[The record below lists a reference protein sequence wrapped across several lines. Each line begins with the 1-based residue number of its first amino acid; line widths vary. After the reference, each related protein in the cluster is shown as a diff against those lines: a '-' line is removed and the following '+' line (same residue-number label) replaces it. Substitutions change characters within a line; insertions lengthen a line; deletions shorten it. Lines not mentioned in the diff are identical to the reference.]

1 MSESSSAAGP
11 QRVALL
17 ARPGKAAD
25 NLVEALRQSGAD
37 LVLVADPNGLDEA
50 TLLAARPQAVLVALE
65 PGIEPAVDRLDAV
78 LSSPSLTV
86 IFDEADLAAHRA
98 GWDAARWVR
107 HLSAKLNHHQR
118 VLPPG
123 GEADIEEW
131 YPSPGHLPSSSS
143 ASVELDIGA
152 FAEEAAARA
161 GSVPTDG
168 MSLDVGF
175 DAAQPTISIEALVA
189 PVAMTVPAAGTQG
202 GDPWGDDAGLDAV
215 DIKTPVAQTAVAAVA
230 PPPPPAETARFATER
245 PEAHDLGARDQVA
258 RDLETLD
265 LDTFDLG
272 TLELDALDTDAID
285 GAATTDGPATES
297 IEMDSLEMDLRGEVS
312 FEIDAHDMA
321 PLEMA
326 PLERAPLEM
335 APLEADAPRVDT
347 HDVEAFGAGTLKIE
361 EPAPTLDAP
370 SVQPM
375 QFDDD
380 AFFIESL
387 SADATK
393 PMAFDDAPTFET
405 ESPRFDD
412 VPAASFEPSFDLD
425 TTTPIVQPAVPP
437 PLPDA
442 PTAPAVREPLD
453 FAPDVPLQSA
463 NDAATASDSRSA
475 RNVDLSSLEARISGL
490 SLVDIEPLPQQ
501 APREMAAYVDFTD
514 VDAGQKESASANAA
528 PADDANVA
536 PEAVSP
542 PPPLPTWE
550 APPPS
555 AIAPTPP
562 PQRFSTP
569 SDIGRGLVVIEAGLG
584 GPDPVRQVLAG
595 LPPTFPMPVLVRLH
609 LQGGRYDRLVAQMER
624 AASLP
629 VMLAEVGDF
638 VRTGCIYFLPEGI
651 GLNALPGGFEFIA
664 HPSPALTIFAALPA
678 QDSAMLFLSGS
689 DAGLIEDAMQ
699 AVDDGALVVAQSP
712 EDCYDGAAC
721 AYLRSR
727 GAASGLPPELAARL
741 VARWPS

>member
-1 MSESSSAAGP
+1 MAESSSAAGP

-143 ASVELDIGA
+143 AFVDLDMGA

-175 DAAQPTISIEALVA
+175 DAAQPTMSIEALIS
-189 PVAMTVPAAGTQG
+189 PVVETLPTAGTQG
-202 GDPWGDDAGLDAV
+202 GDPWGDDVGLDVA
-215 DIKTPVAQTAVAAVA
+215 DIKPVGFA
-230 PPPPPAETARFATER
+230 PER
-245 PEAHDLGARDQVA
+245 SESQALDTRDDVA
-258 RDLETLD
+258 RDLDTLD

-272 TLELDALDTDAID
+272 TLALETVETDAID
-285 GAATTDGPATES
+285 GDAAEFDGAVTDS
-297 IEMDSLEMDLRGEVS
+297 VEMDSLEIDLREEVS
-312 FEIDAHDMA
+312 FETDSLQTA
-321 PLEMA
+321 PLETAFPETRSLETA
-326 PLERAPLEM
+326 PLET
-335 APLEADAPRVDT
+335 APLEADVTRIDAIDLEV
-347 HDVEAFGAGTLKIE
+347 FGAETLKSE
-361 EPAPTLDAP
+361 ERAPAADAT

-393 PMAFDDAPTFET
+393 PMSFDDAPTFEVET
-405 ESPRFDD
+405 PRFDD
-412 VPAASFEPSFDLD
+412 APAASFEPSFDLD
-425 TTTPIVQPAVPP
+425 TTVPVASP
-437 PLPDA
+437 PLSDTPG
-442 PTAPAVREPLD
+442 TPATKEPLD
-453 FAPDVPLQSA
+453 FALDVGDAPAQNA
-463 NDAATASDSRSA
+463 GDAAAAVGDSRSTA
-475 RNVDLSSLEARISGL
+475 RNLDLTSLEARISGL
-490 SLVDIEPLPQQ
+490 SLVDIDMPPQQ
-501 APREMAAYVDFTD
+501 APREIAAYVDFTD
-514 VDAGQKESASANAA
+514 LDAGQKESAPANAA
-528 PADDANVA
+528 PADTRAELEAA
-536 PEAVSP
+536 PS

-550 APPPS
+550 SLPPS
-555 AIAPTPP
+555 AVASTPA

-595 LPPTFPMPVLVRLH
+595 LPATFPMPVLVRLH

-624 AASLP
+624 ASSLP

-664 HPSPALTIFAALPA
+664 HPSPAMTIFAALPA

>member
-1 MSESSSAAGP
+1 MAEPSSAAGT
-11 QRVALL
+11 QRVVLL

-37 LVLVADPNGLDEA
+37 LVLVADPNALDEA

-65 PGIEPAVDRLDAV
+65 PGIEPAVDRLDSV

-107 HLSAKLNHHQR
+107 HLSAKLNRHQR

-123 GEADIEEW
+123 GEAETEEW
-131 YPSPGHLPSSSS
+131 YPSPGHLPTPSS
-143 ASVELDIGA
+143 AFVDLDMDA
-152 FAEEAAARA
+152 FAQEAAARA

-168 MSLDVGF
+168 MSSDT
-175 DAAQPTISIEALVA
+175 AQPTASIETLVEAPAHAL
-189 PVAMTVPAAGTQG
+189 PAVGSQG
-202 GDPWGDDAGLDAV
+202 GDPWGDDAGLD
-215 DIKTPVAQTAVAAVA
+215 VASRVVSASSSNAPQTVAAEVA
-230 PPPPPAETARFATER
+230 PEPTPEPARSEAREIDAFDLDGF
-245 PEAHDLGARDQVA
+245 DLGALDIDTAEADAADSADVDSVEGDHVETDSVRKDAVQIDTA
-258 RDLETLD
+258 RM
-265 LDTFDLG
+265 
-272 TLELDALDTDAID
+272 DAIEM
-285 GAATTDGPATES
+285 GA
-297 IEMDSLEMDLRGEVS
+297 LEMDMVEMDAV
-312 FEIDAHDMA
+312 EIDTLDIDATNA
-321 PLEMA
+321 ESA
-326 PLERAPLEM
+326 EAAETVGIEERAS
-335 APLEADAPRVDT
+335 T
-347 HDVEAFGAGTLKIE
+347 AG
-361 EPAPTLDAP
+361 AP
-370 SVQPM
+370 SVHPI

-387 SADATK
+387 SADATS
-393 PMAFDDAPTFET
+393 PNAFADAPTFEVAA
-405 ESPRFDD
+405 PRFDD
-412 VPAASFEPSFDLD
+412 APALSIAPDFDLD
-425 TTTPIVQPAVPP
+425 TTTSKTPSVPP
-437 PLPDA
+437 PLPVA
-442 PTAPAVREPLD
+442 PQASEPTTKEPLGFALDD
-453 FAPDVPLQSA
+453 FADSPQRA
-463 NDAATASDSRSA
+463 NNAAPPASDPRSTA
-475 RNVDLSSLEARISGL
+475 RNLDLSSLEARISGL
-490 SLVDIEPLPQQ
+490 SLVDIETSTDTTTPKDMP
-501 APREMAAYVDFTD
+501 AYVDFTE
-514 VDAGQKESASANAA
+514 VEAAHNEPASANLAA
-528 PADDANVA
+528 AHAS
-536 PEAVSP
+536 VSP
-542 PPPLPTWE
+542 EVVLSSPTSTWE
-550 APPPS
+550 APPSPPS
-555 AIAPTPP
+555 AVASMPSPP
-562 PQRFSTP
+562 PFAPP

-595 LPPTFPMPVLVRLH
+595 LPSTFPMPVLVRLH

-699 AVDDGALVVAQSP
+699 AVDDGALIVAQSP

>member
-1 MSESSSAAGP
+1 MAESSPAAGP

-37 LVLVADPNGLDEA
+37 LVLVADPNALDEA

-107 HLSAKLNHHQR
+107 HLSAKLNRHQR

-123 GEADIEEW
+123 GEAETEEW
-131 YPSPGHLPSSSS
+131 YPSPGHLPSPAS
-143 ASVELDIGA
+143 AFVDLDMGA
-152 FAEEAAARA
+152 FAQEAAARA

-168 MSLDVGF
+168 MSAEAPL
-175 DAAQPTISIEALVA
+175 ATMPSEALSIEALIDPSSPTLQA
-189 PVAMTVPAAGTQG
+189 IGSEG
-202 GDPWGDDAGLDAV
+202 GDPWGDDAGLDAA
-215 DIKTPVAQTAVAAVA
+215 DAAPDTAVELPTAASIVE
-230 PPPPPAETARFATER
+230 PARSETSAVETTAVDARNLDAFDFDAL
-245 PEAHDLGARDQVA
+245 DLAA
-258 RDLETLD
+258 LD
-265 LDTFDLG
+265 LDVATDHRAAEIDAAERDAVERDAVETGAFEADALAADTAEANAADIDAIELETFG
-272 TLELDALDTDAID
+272 VSTLELDAR
-285 GAATTDGPATES
+285 AAA
-297 IEMDSLEMDLRGEVS
+297 V
-312 FEIDAHDMA
+312 
-321 PLEMA
+321 
-326 PLERAPLEM
+326 
-335 APLEADAPRVDT
+335 
-347 HDVEAFGAGTLKIE
+347 
-361 EPAPTLDAP
+361 DAP

-380 AFFIESL
+380 AFFLESL
-387 SADATK
+387 SSDATK
-393 PMAFDDAPTFET
+393 PLSFDDAQAFET
-405 ESPRFDD
+405 AEPRFDD
-412 VPAASFEPSFDLD
+412 PPAASFAPDFDLD
-425 TTTPIVQPAVPP
+425 TTIAVSPP

-442 PTAPAVREPLD
+442 PETSAPTTKEPLGFVLESFED
-453 FAPDVPLQSA
+453 AVPNANNAPPA
-463 NDAATASDSRSA
+463 GDSRSTA
-475 RNVDLSSLEARISGL
+475 RNLDLSSLEARISSL
-490 SLVDIEPLPQQ
+490 SLVEIDTPTEPSATKDMP
-501 APREMAAYVDFTD
+501 AYVDFTD
-514 VDAGQKESASANAA
+514 AGAAVVGAAPAESANADSA
-528 PADDANVA
+528 PKNLAQADADACSVVPPA
-536 PEAVSP
+536 
-542 PPPLPTWE
+542 PPPLPTWD

-555 AIAPTPP
+555 AAMPISNPP
-562 PQRFSTP
+562 RFSPP

-595 LPPTFPMPVLVRLH
+595 LPSTFPMPVLVRLH

>member
-1 MSESSSAAGP
+1 MSESSPAAGP

-17 ARPGKAAD
+17 ARSGKAAD
-25 NLVEALRQSGAD
+25 NLVEALRQSGAE
-37 LVLVADPNGLDEA
+37 LVLVADPNALDEA

-123 GEADIEEW
+123 GEAETEEW
-131 YPSPGHLPSSSS
+131 YPSPGHLPSPSS
-143 ASVELDIGA
+143 AFVDLDMGA
-152 FAEEAAARA
+152 FAQEAAARA

-168 MSLDVGF
+168 MSAEAPL
-175 DAAQPTISIEALVA
+175 ATMSSEALPIEALVDSSPQTLQA
-189 PVAMTVPAAGTQG
+189 IGSEG
-202 GDPWGDDAGLDAV
+202 GDPWGDDAGLDAAPAAAAELTMAASIDEPTRSEAPAV
-215 DIKTPVAQTAVAAVA
+215 DTPALATPAVEARNLDAFDFDALDLAA
-230 PPPPPAETARFATER
+230 
-245 PEAHDLGARDQVA
+245 
-258 RDLETLD
+258 LD
-265 LDTFDLG
+265 LDLATDHRS
-272 TLELDALDTDAID
+272 TDDRAADIDAGETDTVGTDAFAVD
-285 GAATTDGPATES
+285 AAEANAAD
-297 IEMDSLEMDLRGEVS
+297 
-312 FEIDAHDMA
+312 IDAIE
-321 PLEMA
+321 LETFGISTR
-326 PLERAPLEM
+326 E
-335 APLEADAPRVDT
+335 LEARA
-347 HDVEAFGAGTLKIE
+347 GAV
-361 EPAPTLDAP
+361 DAP

-380 AFFIESL
+380 AFFLESL
-387 SADATK
+387 SSDATK
-393 PMAFDDAPTFET
+393 PHSFDDAPTFET
-405 ESPRFDD
+405 DAPRFDD
-412 VPAASFEPSFDLD
+412 PPAASFAPEFDLD
-425 TTTPIVQPAVPP
+425 TTTATSPP

-442 PTAPAVREPLD
+442 PEASAPTTKAPLGLVLESFADAVPN
-453 FAPDVPLQSA
+453 A
-463 NDAATASDSRSA
+463 NNALPPGDARSTA
-475 RNVDLSSLEARISGL
+475 RNLDLSSLEARISSL
-490 SLVDIEPLPQQ
+490 SLVEIDTPTEPSTPKDM
-501 APREMAAYVDFTD
+501 PAYVDFT
-514 VDAGQKESASANAA
+514 VVGAA
-528 PADDANVA
+528 PAEPAHVDSAPTSLAQADAGA
-536 PEAVSP
+536 SSGAMPPS
-542 PPPLPTWE
+542 PPPLPTWD

-555 AIAPTPP
+555 AAMPISSPP
-562 PQRFSTP
+562 RFSPP

-595 LPPTFPMPVLVRLH
+595 LPSTFPMPVLVRLH

-727 GAASGLPPELAARL
+727 GAASGLPAELAARL